1 MRVSGMMVLLGVV
14 ACSSPGVGN
23 RAGGTAVSDPPASF
37 AGTWEACEGATSPA
51 ECSRY
56 TLLQRGERIC
66 GTWFYV
72 ASGKA
77 YEGRLI
83 ARATSALEA
92 RRTHI
97 CGRPGSE
104 AGTECEDGWDVVDRP
119 LLLCAGG
126 LADAAGADG
135 RCLADYRSVPASR
148 SGHAALTE
156 QSWVQDCLST
166 DP

>member
-1 MRVSGMMVLLGVV
+1 MPRPRSRRSLG
-14 ACSSPGVGN
+14 
-23 RAGGTAVSDPPASF
+23 
-37 AGTWEACEGATSPA
+37 
-51 ECSRY
+51 
-56 TLLQRGERIC
+56 RGERIC
-66 GTWFYV
+66 GTWFYL

-83 ARATSALEA
+83 ARATSALAA
-92 RRTHI
+92 RRTHV